1 MSVFRL
7 AIIIAALAAIAAASV
22 HFRWSNAHQAYLIQK
37 QWDRHRELRYRYL
50 QKYLELARRKS
61 PLNLL
66 DQLKR
71 WNFPLQGW
79 VPNETESR

>member
-1 MSVFRL
+1 VSVFRL
-7 AIIIAALAAIAAASV
+7 TIIIAALAAIAAGTV
-22 HFRWSNAHQAYLIQK
+22 HLRWSNAHQAYLIHK
-37 QWDRHRELRYRYL
+37 QCERRRKLRYQYQ

-61 PLNLL
+61 PRNLL

-79 VPNETESR
+79 VPNETEPR